1 MNVKKR
7 KMRLPIIAVACSLF
21 FSVVPL
27 LSVMVAGAIANI
39 KHCLLDEG
47 GANPCIIFGIDVGD
61 ILYSMLVFGWL
72 MLVSLPLG
80 SVLTIVSVAWLIFVA
95 IQNYYYRKALP
106 EPK

>member
-1 MNVKKR
+1 MNAKKR
-7 KMRLPIIAVACSLF
+7 KMKLPIIAVICSLF
-21 FSVVPL
+21 FSVLPL
-27 LSVMVAGAIANI
+27 ISVMVAGAIANV

-47 GANPCIIFGIDVGD
+47 AVNPCIIFGVDVGD

-80 SVLTIVSVAWLIFVA
+80 SVLTIISVAWLLFVM

-106 EPK
+106 EEK